1 MNLTFEQIFVIVFV
15 VFLIWSLQGFILYEC
30 LKDEVNRPLQKA
42 VLYFLSGPV
51 VWIALT
57 LVVIVERVIIL
68 PLTPLTKR
76 FHNWFKQK

>member
-15 VFLIWSLQGFILYEC
+15 VILVWSFQGFILYEY

-51 VWIALT
+51 VWVVLT
-57 LVVIVERVIIL
+57 LLVIVERVIIL
-68 PLTPLTKR
+68 PLTPLTKKI
-76 FHNWFKQK
+76 HNWFKQK